1 MVLTV
6 CNSSNPP
13 SATDDDPGGGQFS
26 RPILIVVE
34 GVHDV
39 EFLRRLTAKLHLA
52 DASIPD
58 LMEWELAGCVVFI
71 PFGGGSL
78 LAWSNRFAPL
88 RCAEFHLYDR
98 EIEPETAVRQEAV
111 ERINAR
117 DDCRALLLSKRAL
130 ENYLHTAAI
139 VNAGGGMIVVNDT
152 ESMALAVA
160 RDWYLRQPQ
169 TLPWDELTPRARR
182 RLAARCKR
190 WLNTHA
196 VNAMTLGMLRQRDPA
211 GELISW
217 LREIAV
223 AVGGRSGGSIT

>member
-1 MVLTV
+1 
-6 CNSSNPP
+6 
-13 SATDDDPGGGQFS
+13 
-26 RPILIVVE
+26 
-34 GVHDV
+34 HDV

-58 LMEWELAGCVVFI
+58 LAAWELAGCVVFV
-71 PFGGGSL
+71 PFGGGSV
-78 LAWSNRFAPL
+78 LAWPSRFAPL
-88 RCAEFHLYDR
+88 CLPEFHLYDR
-98 EIEPETAVRQEAV
+98 EIEPETAVRQAAV
-111 ERINAR
+111 DRINAR

-139 VNAGGGMIVVNDT
+139 VNAGGGMVVVNDT
-152 ESMALAVA
+152 DSIALAVA
-160 RDWYLRQPQ
+160 RDWYQRQPQ

-190 WLNTHA
+190 WLNTQA

-223 AVGGRSGGSIT
+223 AVGDRSGSSIT